1 MTMHCPLAKGY
12 GDSRRTTKP
21 VPAPNVDQ
29 IARRKGL
36 SRFSLQQ
43 QATRTATETPPSPA
57 APVCTPAIRLWRCEL
72 HPTLSLSL
80 SPLSRRDLSDALFS
94 TWNREARMRWQ
105 NHATSRDVPVQHRSL
120 WPLHLDKVRWAEKE
134 VKRFG
139 WRGGVSLEPVFCIIS
154 KY

>member
-29 IARRKGL
+29 IGRRKGL
-36 SRFSLQQ
+36 IRFSLQQ

-57 APVCTPAIRLWRCEL
+57 GPVCAPAIRLWRCEL

-80 SPLSRRDLSDALFS
+80 EETSLTLFS
-94 TWNREARMRWQ
+94 APGIERPEQQARMR
-105 NHATSRDVPVQHRSL
+105 
-120 WPLHLDKVRWAEKE
+120 
-134 VKRFG
+134 
-139 WRGGVSLEPVFCIIS
+139 
-154 KY
+154 